1 MPIPGTVNPNNGLLK
16 RLGNT
21 PTEQTTRS
29 FNIDPSG
36 QFLIAAGQTS
46 GNLAV
51 FQINQ
56 QSGDLKRLHT
66 QSVGKAPWWVIIR

>member
-1 MPIPGTVNPNNGLLK
+1 VNPNDGLLK

-36 QFLIAAGQTS
+36 QFLIAAGQAS

-51 FQINQ
+51 FQINPK
-56 QSGDLKRLHT
+56 SGDLKRLHT
-66 QSVGKAPWWVIIR
+66 LIAGKTPWWVIIR